1 MDWSGMSKICRGAGT
16 TSRTAIIHK
25 PLLRVAH
32 VPFHGIRRRNV
43 LVVVQAR
50 GKKSKEA
57 VAQPP
62 PDPVEEEESI
72 VVSAEDPLV
81 FERDAGVERTMVESV
96 PAGPPEYPIAPPP
109 VVKADA
115 GLPPWV
121 WVMVGILLANVF
133 NKVLDFVRRP
143 KQVMSEMMMKQM
155 ANAMNSQMGG
165 APGAGGAPPNPF
177 GFPPPPAAGA
187 QPPAF
192 DTWASPA
199 AAPPPPPPP
208 TPPPAQPAAPKA
220 ASTAPASKSTSTP
233 SGGASNGSGSG
244 FGGGFDPAGISGAA
258 SANGAA
264 TAEPQTSSSFFEDVE
279 SGNSAQGGSGAASAG
294 AATPDDSMVDSF
306 FEAMKDPT
314 MRESLYQYLPE
325 GMRNP
330 ETMEMVMNN
339 PMVRDQFKK
348 MMAEK
353 GGLEGMQAAAAGA
366 AGFPQADGEI
376 NKQLESMN
384 IDPQVLVQKL
394 MAEPDLWSLLQ
405 KPTVMNAVMDMQQN
419 PNNVT
424 KYMSDPEVMKVLM
437 KMNEL
442 TFAAQAEAG
451 GAPPGMPPAGMPGM
465 PNMPNMPT
473 APPPPPAAADQK
485 AQSTPGQ

>member
-1 MDWSGMSKICRGAGT
+1 M
-16 TSRTAIIHK
+16 
-25 PLLRVAH
+25 
-32 VPFHGIRRRNV
+32 
-43 LVVVQAR
+43 VVHAR
-50 GKKSKEA
+50 GKKTKEA
-57 VAQPP
+57 EKAPP
-62 PDPVEEEESI
+62 PPPAVDDEQESA
-72 VVSAEDPLV
+72 VVTAESAEAFDT
-81 FERDAGVERTMVESV
+81 DAGAERTMMESM

-109 VVKADA
+109 VVQADS

-121 WVMVGILLANVF
+121 WVMVGVLLANVF

-143 KQVMSEMMMKQM
+143 KEVMSEMMMKQM

-165 APGAGGAPPNPF
+165 GPGAGGPPPPF
-177 GFPPPPAAGA
+177 GFPTPPSAATPP
-187 QPPAF
+187 PPAF

-199 AAPPPPPPP
+199 APSTPPPPVTPPP
-208 TPPPAQPAAPKA
+208 TPPAAP
-220 ASTAPASKSTSTP
+220 TPTPATSTP
-233 SGGASNGSGSG
+233 TVEATNGSGSG
-244 FGGGFDPAGISGAA
+244 FDPAGLSGQQPVGA
-258 SANGAA
+258 SANGSAS
-264 TAEPQTSSSFFEDVE
+264 TEPQPSPSFFEDVGGE
-279 SGNSAQGGSGAASAG
+279 SGKGASPGASAG
-294 AATPDDSMVDSF
+294 AGAAASSAAAADDSVVDSF
-306 FEAMKDPT
+306 FDAMKDPS

-339 PMVRDQFKK
+339 PMVREQFKK

-353 GGLEGMQAAAAGA
+353 GGLEGMQAAGA
-366 AGFPQADGEI
+366 AGFPAGNGEI

-451 GAPPGMPPAGMPGM
+451 GAPPGTPPAGMPGM
-465 PNMPNMPT
+465 PMTPQT
-473 APPPPPAAADQK
+473 PPPPK
-485 AQSTPGQ
+485 ASANNPDAQPMS